1 MLLLLTLPVVFVVA
15 HVFAYLQLYAPSNL
29 LMARVR
35 ASPPRWRTATF
46 LMTLAY
52 ALIWATHYLSMAI
65 HNGAPGWLNLVV
77 LILAWDSVKFALLGI
92 LTAVQRLI
100 SSVIQ

>member
-1 MLLLLTLPVVFVVA
+1 MLLLLMLPVVFVVA
-15 HVFAYLQLYAPSNL
+15 HVYAYLQLYAPSNL
-29 LMARVR
+29 LVARVR
-35 ASPPRWRTATF
+35 RSPPRWGIAV
-46 LMTLAY
+46 LLLGLAY
-52 ALIWATHYLSMAI
+52 GLIWASHHLSMAI
-65 HNGAPGWLNLVV
+65 QHGAPGWLNLVV